1 MLVEHVQ
8 IEYIPSP
15 PVNRVIPRCFRN
27 FCPSFS
33 KDVKA
38 YAKRDTLS
46 CSLTVI
52 ASIWFITDVVLFGIG
67 CNTEN
72 KKVWIALGIIST
84 VIPFIIF
91 TLVSIVTTCLY
102 CGKIYRDSSEEIT
115 LEDHPDLRESLG
127 DDAMNDAFNFD
138 EVL

>member
-1 MLVEHVQ
+1 MKTEQVQ

-15 PVNRVIPRCFRN
+15 NVNRVIPRCFRN

-38 YAKRDTLS
+38 YAKKDALS
-46 CSLTVI
+46 CSLIVI
-52 ASIWFITDVVLFGIG
+52 ATLWFIVDIVLFSIG
-67 CNTEN
+67 CKTKNTDIL
-72 KKVWIALGIIST
+72 IALGVIST

-91 TLVSIVTTCLY
+91 GLVSIVTTCLY

-115 LEDHPDLRESLG
+115 LEDHPELRGNFS
-127 DDAMNDAFNFD
+127 DDAMNNAFNFD